1 MPETSAITVRD
12 LTKTYIV
19 PEREGGLKAAVT
31 SLFRRKTREVQAV
44 RDISFDIAPGEIV
57 GFLGPNGA
65 GKTTTLKMLSG
76 LLHPTSGT
84 VDVLGR
90 RLGRVDL
97 SELRRRIGHVDPR
110 HRMLRDNTVHEVV
123 LTGLTGSS
131 DPVARWSPTPAEEA
145 RARSLTASVGLG
157 ARSTARW
164 SVLSQGE
171 RGRALIAR
179 ALLASPALLL
189 LDEPATG
196 LDVAAREHLLD
207 TLDEVRASHPDVA
220 ECAVIGVPD
229 EARGTVVKAFI
240 VLHAGAAPDARALQ
254 DWVKAEIA
262 PYKYPRA
269 IEFRDALPRTE
280 TGKLQRFRLRPEATA
295 ATATP
300 R

>member
-1 MPETSAITVRD
+1 MAPVVLDVADVRVARAGRD
-12 LTKTYIV
+12 LLAGV
-19 PEREGGLKAAVT
+19 SLRVRAAEHWA
-31 SLFRRKTREVQAV
+31 L
-44 RDISFDIAPGEIV
+44 I
-57 GFLGPNGA
+57 GPNGA
-65 GKTTTLKMLSG
+65 GKTTLLTLCGALG
-76 LLHPTSGT
+76 HPTSGT

-220 ECAVIGVPD
+220 SVTVTHHLEDLPASTSHAVLLRDGRVFAQGPADDVLTSELVSAAFDHPLVIERVAGRWS
-229 EARGTVVKAFI
+229 ARTRRG
-240 VLHAGAAPDARALQ
+240 
-254 DWVKAEIA
+254 
-262 PYKYPRA
+262 
-269 IEFRDALPRTE
+269 
-280 TGKLQRFRLRPEATA
+280 RPASSM
-295 ATATP
+295 
-300 R
+300 